1 MSSTTARRVGVV
13 AFGIV
18 AGLVL
23 SAAPALAA
31 NPTGVA
37 SLGFAE
43 FTKAGKTTFLSSQ
56 APCSVDGVTSNS
68 APAVN
73 DLSGVKFGGGTSSC
87 TTKVVGDNHTET
99 TSEASGQTFELSALV
114 SDGGPRLKIGSW
126 KAVCVGK
133 ESGTDAG
140 WQLGGLA
147 GFSGLPTQIPTNYLY
162 QVKKPDGVVL
172 ANVTFSEVVLP
183 QPNDGGIK
191 INTVHFRFTPESS
204 VTGEIVLG
212 SAACSP
218 TP

>member
-1 MSSTTARRVGVV
+1 MSSTTARRAGVV

-18 AGLVL
+18 AGLVA

-31 NPTGVA
+31 SPAGVA
-37 SLGFAE
+37 SLGFVE
-43 FTKAGKTTFLSSQ
+43 FTKAGKTTSLPSQ

-73 DLSGVKFGGGTSSC
+73 DKPGVKFGGGTSSC
-87 TTKVVGDNHTET
+87 TTKPVGDDRTET
-99 TSEASGQTFELSALV
+99 TSEATGQAFELSALV
-114 SDGGPRLKIGSW
+114 SDGGPRLKVGSW

-133 ESGTDAG
+133 EAGTDAG
-140 WQLGGLA
+140 WQLGGLV
-147 GFSGLPTQIPTNYLY
+147 GFTGLPTQIPTNYVH
-162 QVKKPDGVVL
+162 QVKSANGVVL
-172 ANVTFSEVVLP
+172 ATATFSEVVLP
-183 QPNDGGIK
+183 EPNDGSMA
-191 INTVHFRFTPESS
+191 INAVHLRFTPASS